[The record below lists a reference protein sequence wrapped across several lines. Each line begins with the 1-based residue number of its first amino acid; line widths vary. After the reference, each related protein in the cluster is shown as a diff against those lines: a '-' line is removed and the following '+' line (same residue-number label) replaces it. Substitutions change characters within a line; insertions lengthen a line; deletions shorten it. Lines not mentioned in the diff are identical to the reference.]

1 MFWAARAPRWSLQC
15 SARAA
20 QNTSIHTFLNIMSIL
35 GCFLKQGICKYGYI
49 STKAAFLLF
58 KSEKGP
64 FRNKKRVKLLRKE
77 LHEVL
82 KSTVPAYTK
91 KSLTGSNQENK
102 DQVFIVKFTS
112 TFWFQFF
119 LPYSYRPVS
128 RDNCIWVDSTQ
139 PVGIRL
145 NMSLLYTK
153 IQSL

>member
-1 MFWAARAPRWSLQC
+1 
-15 SARAA
+15 
-20 QNTSIHTFLNIMSIL
+20 MSIL

-102 DQVFIVKFTS
+102 DQVVIVKFIS
-112 TFWFQFF
+112 TYILISVF
-119 LPYSYRPVS
+119 LKTVIKAALELIAAFLY
-128 RDNCIWVDSTQ
+128 CC
-139 PVGIRL
+139 L
-145 NMSLLYTK
+145 SLFC
-153 IQSL
+153 

>member
-1 MFWAARAPRWSLQC
+1 MYILK
-15 SARAA
+15 
-20 QNTSIHTFLNIMSIL
+20 NTSIL

-112 TFWFQFF
+112 TFWFQGFF
-119 LPYSYRPVS
+119 LETVFKA
-128 RDNCIWVDSTQ
+128 T
-139 PVGIRL
+139 L
-145 NMSLLYTK
+145 ELEL
-153 IQSL
+153 

>member
-1 MFWAARAPRWSLQC
+1 MAGITYVSMHK
-15 SARAA
+15 
-20 QNTSIHTFLNIMSIL
+20 SILKNISIL

-112 TFWFQFF
+112 T
-119 LPYSYRPVS
+119 L
-128 RDNCIWVDSTQ
+128 
-139 PVGIRL
+139 
-145 NMSLLYTK
+145 
-153 IQSL
+153 